1 MFKYGLSGVLLVLGL
16 VACSGDPE
24 PSENHQNEGGAGGE
38 GSDPGPDRVERGRY
52 LVDNVIA
59 CPDCHTPKDAM
70 GAPMTDQYLA
80 GAECLIKLPNGHCL
94 HSRNLTNDETGLKN
108 RTDAEIKKM
117 MLDGVRPEATGDVA
131 LFPMMPY
138 YVFHNMTD
146 ADADAI
152 VAYLRTVPAVEHELP
167 RKDIEFDLRAPA
179 VPLDVDAIPMP
190 MDDYPERAA
199 ALRGR
204 YLATQSGA
212 CLECHTEHVM
222 NDPKVLDY
230 DKFFAGGE
238 AFPIG
243 LPVVPVS
250 KNLTSDEETGL
261 GKWSVEEIVAVLKQ
275 GVDAQGD
282 GICPPMPTGPMA
294 AYGGLTDEDA
304 TDIAHYLK
312 SLPPIENLVDDQCT
326 WPPMAP

>member
-1 MFKYGLSGVLLVLGL
+1 MYQRKLVAVLVALGL

-24 PSENHQNEGGAGGE
+24 PRENQADGGAGGE
-38 GSDPGPDRVERGRY
+38 TSGAGQARIERGRY

-59 CPDCHTPKDAM
+59 CPDCHTPKDEM
-70 GAPMTDQYLA
+70 GAPIIAQYLA
-80 GAECLIKLPNGHCL
+80 GAECLIELPNGHCL
-94 HSRNLTNDETGLKN
+94 HSRNLTNDATGLLN

-146 ADADAI
+146 VDADAI

-167 RKDIEFDLRAPA
+167 RKDEEFDVPAPA
-179 VPLDVDAIPMP
+179 QPLDVEAIPMP
-190 MDDYPERAA
+190 MDDYPDRAA

-204 YLATQSGA
+204 YLATESGA
-212 CLECHTEHVM
+212 CLECHTKHLM
-222 NDPKVLDY
+222 GDPKVLDY
-230 DKFFAGGE
+230 DKLFAGGE
-238 AFPIG
+238 RFPIG

-250 KNLTSDEETGL
+250 KNLTSDAETGL
-261 GKWSVEEIVAVLKQ
+261 GKWSVDEIVAVLKQ
-275 GVDAQGD
+275 GVDPHGD

-294 AYGGLTDEDA
+294 AYGGLTDDDA
-304 TDIAHYLK
+304 LDIAHYLK
-312 SLPPIENLVDDQCT
+312 SLPPIENLVEDQCT